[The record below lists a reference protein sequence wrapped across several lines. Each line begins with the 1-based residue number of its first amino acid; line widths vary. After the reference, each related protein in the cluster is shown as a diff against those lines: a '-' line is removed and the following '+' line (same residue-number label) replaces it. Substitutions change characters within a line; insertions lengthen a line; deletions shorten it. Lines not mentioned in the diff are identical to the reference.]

1 VTDCV
6 VLVPMLGRPW
16 TVAPLVA
23 SLVASTDRARAV
35 FIVTATDADVI
46 DATEGLSR
54 LLVEPRTRGDYA
66 AKINTGVRNT
76 TEGLI
81 LTGACDLAFRPGW
94 LEVAEACMVGPVQVV
109 GTNDMG
115 NPRTI
120 TGPHSTHTLM
130 SRAYAELPCIDGTPG
145 PLSET
150 YLHEYVDDELVGTAM
165 KRGAYVHCSAAV
177 VEHLHPMH
185 GKAANDDIYDAQE
198 RRMMVDRLLFRQR
211 RRLWV

>member
-1 VTDCV
+1 
-6 VLVPMLGRPW
+6 MLGRPE
-16 TVAPLVA
+16 TVAPLLESLACSTPDAVA
-23 SLVASTDRARAV
+23 LFVVSETDVEVLAATVDVRRVVVA
-35 FIVTATDADVI
+35 
-46 DATEGLSR
+46 
-54 LLVEPRTRGDYA
+54 PRSRGDYA
-66 AKINTGVRNT
+66 AKINAGVR
-76 TEGLI
+76 ESAEPLI
-81 LTGACDLAFRPGW
+81 FTGACDLAFRPGW
-94 LEVAEACMVGPVQVV
+94 LEVAEACMVGPLQVV

-115 NPRTI
+115 TPRTI